1 MKSWWITLILM
12 ILGLAAIF
20 GIIIMLLPP
29 AAEAH
34 EWYQTKRDPVFKNP
48 CCGDHDCSELPAEF
62 IQAVPGGWLIVMTAE
77 QSRLINP
84 TSSSGINAFVP
95 FDRIQASED
104 DKPHLCI
111 YDVMRS
117 GPQKGVICAFGLL
130 GT

>member
-1 MKSWWITLILM
+1 MNRGWIVLGLM
-12 ILGLAAIF
+12 ILGAAMCLAV
-20 GIIIMLLPP
+20 IIMLLPVP
-29 AAEAH
+29 AQAH

-48 CCGDHDCSELPAEF
+48 CCGDYDCSELPVEF

-117 GPQKGVICAFGLL
+117 GPQKGVICAFVSL